1 MEGEV
6 IFATGKDLKVGK
18 YVVIDGIPCRVVEI
32 DVSKPGKHGAAKMR
46 VTGIGLFGGEKKVL
60 LIPADAEVQVP
71 VIKKRTAQVISVLG
85 DTAQVMDKETY
96 ETFDVF
102 VPEEVKESVS
112 EGKEVEIVEAMGQR
126 QIVRTF
132 K

>member
-1 MEGEV
+1 MDGDV
-6 IFATGKDLKVGK
+6 VFATGKDLKVGK

-46 VTGIGLFGGEKKVL
+46 ITGIGLFGGEKKVL

-71 VIKKRTAQVISVLG
+71 VIKKRNAQVISVMG

-96 ETFDVF
+96 ETFDVYI
-102 VPEEVKESVS
+102 PEDARESVS

>member
-1 MEGEV
+1 MEGDV
-6 IFATGKDLKVGK
+6 VFATGKDLKVGK

-46 VTGIGLFGGEKKVL
+46 ITGIGLFGGEKKVL

-71 VIKKRTAQVISVLG
+71 VIKKRNAQVISVLG

-96 ETFDVF
+96 ETFDVYI
-102 VPEEVKESVS
+102 PEDARESVS

>member
-71 VIKKRTAQVISVLG
+71 VIRKRTAQVISVLG

>member
-1 MEGEV
+1 MEGEI

-46 VTGIGLFGGEKKVL
+46 ITGIGLFGGEKKVL

-71 VIKKRTAQVISVLG
+71 VIKKRTAQVISVVG
-85 DTAQVMDKETY
+85 DTAQVMDKDTY

-102 VPEEVKESVS
+102 VPEDVKESVS